1 MELPA
6 HTLGVRE
13 SSLGFRRTWLVPPN
27 GLLTPPPPPL
37 SQTASDD
44 ASPLEKSKCQEEAKI
59 LKLIFTSFNLESYS
73 WSESSWKRLGWVADW
88 KVAIRKSWNSKGRI
102 LLNSMNSP
110 QKVHSAER
118 RPESSK
124 TDTTFHIHWLLFFW
138 GSFLTKRKRRQKTIV
153 LPYQS
158 SFMQLF
164 QILLTA
170 CQ

>member
-1 MELPA
+1 MVQFLSWQMKP
-6 HTLGVRE
+6 T
-13 SSLGFRRTWLVPPN
+13 
-27 GLLTPPPPPL
+27 TPLL
-37 SQTASDD
+37 SQRVSKGAF
-44 ASPLEKSKCQEEAKI
+44 PLEKSKCQEEAKI
-59 LKLIFTSFNLESYS
+59 MKLIFCSFDLKTYS
-73 WSESSWKRLGWVADW
+73 WHESNWNRLGWVADW
-88 KVAIRKSWNSKGRI
+88 KAAICKSWNSEGRI

-118 RPESSK
+118 HPESSK

-138 GSFLTKRKRRQKTIV
+138 GSFRMKRKRQWKTIV